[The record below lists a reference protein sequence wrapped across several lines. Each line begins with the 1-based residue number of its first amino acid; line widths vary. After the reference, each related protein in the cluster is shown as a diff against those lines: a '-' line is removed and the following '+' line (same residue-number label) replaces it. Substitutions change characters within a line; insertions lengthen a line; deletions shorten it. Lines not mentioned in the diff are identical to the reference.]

1 MTITLEEIRRAADII
16 SGNIV
21 RTPCSNSQTLS
32 EITATDVFLK
42 FENLQFTAS
51 FKERGALVKLISLT
65 PREKQAGVITMS
77 AGNHAQGVA
86 YHAQRLGIPATIVM
100 PRFTPNVK
108 VEQTRAFGAEVI
120 LKGNSLDEA
129 ASHAHELMEARGLT
143 LVHPYDDEKI
153 ISGQGTIAL
162 EMLTDHPEL
171 DVLVV
176 PVGGGGLISGI
187 AVAAKGMRPAIK
199 IIGVETAR
207 FPSMLQAIQGL
218 PIQCGAATFA
228 EGIAVKQPGGI
239 TLGIIREH
247 VDEILLAEEN
257 DIEAA
262 VLLLLEVEK
271 TVVEGA
277 AAVGLAALLKNRKKF
292 AGKKVGLVLSG
303 GNIDLLILSTIIQR
317 GLARTGRMVRLG
329 VEIPDS
335 PGSLAEVTQI
345 LGASNANIVEVSH
358 QRAFTRLCLKSVHLE
373 VIVETRGL
381 PHVREI
387 MAALNTA
394 GFRTS
399 LLDADNTRDTDIEV

>member
-1 MTITLEEIRRAADII
+1 
-16 SGNIV
+16 
-21 RTPCSNSQTLS
+21 
-32 EITATDVFLK
+32 
-42 FENLQFTAS
+42 
-51 FKERGALVKLISLT
+51 
-65 PREKQAGVITMS
+65 
-77 AGNHAQGVA
+77 
-86 YHAQRLGIPATIVM
+86 LGIPATIVM

-120 LKGNSLDEA
+120 LQGDSLDEA
-129 ASHAHELMEARGLT
+129 AAHAGELMKSGELT

-153 ISGQGTIAL
+153 IAGQGTIAL
-162 EMLTDHPEL
+162 EMLEDFPEL

-187 AVAAKGMRPAIK
+187 AVAAKGMRPSVE

-207 FPSMLQAIQGL
+207 FPSMLQAMKGL

-228 EGIAVKQPGGI
+228 EGIAVKQPGKI

-277 AAVGLAALLKNRKKF
+277 AAVGLAALLKNRNKF
-292 AGKKVGLVLSG
+292 RGKKVGLVLSG

-317 GLARTGRMVRLG
+317 GLARTGRLVRLG

-335 PGSLAEVTQI
+335 PGSLAEVTRI
-345 LGASNANIVEVSH
+345 LGASYANIVEVSH
-358 QRAFTRLCLKSVHLE
+358 QRAFTRLSLKSVHLE

-381 PHVREI
+381 LHVREI
-387 MAALNTA
+387 MAALGKA
-394 GFRTS
+394 GFRAS
-399 LLDADNTRDTDIEV
+399 LLDANNTWNTDIEV